1 MSLFVPT
8 DPNMKPVP
16 FTRESLDT
24 YKNLTLIGILKRDPN
39 ERHKVITFIKK
50 KNSIEVKIHD
60 AFLKE
65 IEKIGGIIILP
76 FIAKECKE
84 FKSFEKIPLRDPR
97 FFTAFLRAIYPDLAE
112 DDSPVD
118 YQGETKDKSISS
130 TAMQS

>member
-8 DPNMKPVP
+8 DPNMIPAP

-76 FIAKECKE
+76 FIAKECEE
-84 FKSFEKIPLRDPR
+84 FKPFEKISLQDPR
-97 FFTAFLRAIYPDLAE
+97 FFKAFWKVIYSDFVE
-112 DDSPVD
+112 DESDVD
-118 YQGETKDKSISS
+118 YQGETASKSIPD